1 MAVSKV
7 ILNGETLM
15 DVTVDTVTSEKL
27 LTGYQATGRDG
38 VKVQGAYVPQSVELA
53 AGSADP
59 SESAQHITPPSG
71 YDGFEYFDVGAV
83 SSNYVGSNIAQ
94 RSSSDLTASG
104 SVVTAPSGYY
114 AAAASKAINAGSA
127 TTPATSITTT
137 PTITVSSTGLVTAEA
152 NSSKSITPTVSAGY
166 ISSGT
171 AGTVTASG
179 SNTLQLSTQS
189 AATINPTESVQTAV
203 ASGKY
208 TTGVVSVGAISSN
221 YIGSNI
227 PQNDSSD
234 LTASGSKVTVPSG
247 YYAAVASKT
256 IAAGSATTPATTIT
270 ANPGITVSA
279 TGLITATNS
288 KTQNVT
294 PTVTAGYVS
303 AGTSGTITVDG
314 SNTSQLSTQA
324 AATITPTESEQTA
337 VASGKYTT
345 GIVKVAAVPSDYVGS
360 NVPTHDSSDLSVN
373 GAVVTVP
380 SGYYEAAAS
389 TAIPSGTLTN
399 SQKQIGGS
407 VGTVSFNSATGN
419 FTVSRT
425 TDFYPL
431 TVTITDAGYFAEGSI
446 QTGYF
451 QINAAS
457 TSYQLNTQAAATI
470 TPIESSQIA
479 VASGKYTLGDVT
491 VAAVS
496 SDYIGSNIA
505 QNSASDVT
513 VSGPTVSVLSGYYG
527 TEVNKTVKTVAL
539 DSGINIPFLATI
551 SVNSQ
556 TGLITAQQGSTT
568 TTYPIS
574 ESGYVEKTSY
584 EIKVSGSTTSQLS
597 TQASTIITPTESS
610 QVAVA
615 SGKFTTGPV
624 TVAAIPSDYI
634 GSAIAS
640 VEVVE
645 GITTVSGSS
654 ADRGVATW
662 SAGVIASGSIGAATF
677 ANTSSGQTQY
687 VDISNTT
694 EAPVLV
700 SGGYLYINKGYT
712 DDLKISLAKLVPDG
726 ANADLSSDK
735 ILSGYAAYDN
745 DGNLVAGNIPS
756 KSSANV
762 TVAGPTVSIPSGYY
776 GVDVIATIP
785 NGKIVE
791 DSYSIGSLNIGNI
804 SLDTSNGLISIDRS
818 RFDYTIKGR
827 ISQSGYLDKDTEAT
841 NTFTVSAKSTTYQ
854 LSTQSAAI
862 ITPTESSQVAVASGK
877 YTLGSITVAAI
888 SSNYVGSNIAQNSAT
903 DLIASGSVVSVPSGY
918 YALDASAAIAAGSVQ
933 IGSLMF
939 YNNPTIN
946 FDSST
951 GVITASVGGGIGVGA
966 SVTSGYVTSVVNGS
980 VNVSGNSTLELTTA
994 SASTYTPSTAT
1005 QTIPS
1010 GVYLT
1015 GAQTIAGDT
1024 ALVASNIIQGAT
1036 IFGVVGT
1043 AKTQPTLQSKTV
1055 TPSSTSQVITFDSGY
1070 DGLSSV
1076 TIEAIPISV
1085 VKHRLVLPDGL
1096 IGV

>member
-83 SSNYVGSNIAQ
+83 SSDYVGSNIAQ

-104 SVVTAPSGYY
+104 SIVTVPSGYY
-114 AAAASKAINAGSA
+114 AAEVSKAINAGSA
-127 TTPATSITTT
+127 TTPSTTLNWD
-137 PTITVSSTGLVTAEA
+137 PTITVNDNGLITA
-152 NSSKSITPTVSAGY
+152 SYSIHQDITPNVVPGY
-166 ISSGT
+166 VNSGT
-171 AGTVTASG
+171 AGR
-179 SNTLQLSTQS
+179 
-189 AATINPTESVQTAV
+189 
-203 ASGKY
+203 
-208 TTGVVSVGAISSN
+208 
-221 YIGSNI
+221 
-227 PQNDSSD
+227 
-234 LTASGSKVTVPSG
+234 
-247 YYAAVASKT
+247 
-256 IAAGSATTPATTIT
+256 
-270 ANPGITVSA
+270 
-279 TGLITATNS
+279 ITATGSSS
-288 KTQNVT
+288 K
-294 PTVTAGYVS
+294 
-303 AGTSGTITVDG
+303 
-314 SNTSQLSTQA
+314 QLSIQI
-324 AATITPTESEQTA
+324 AATITPIESEQTA

-345 GIVKVAAVPSDYVGS
+345 GVVKVAAVPSDYVGS
-360 NVPTHDSSDLSVN
+360 NVPTHDSTDLSVS

-380 SGYYEAAAS
+380 SGYYAAAAS
-389 TAIPSGTLTN
+389 TTIPSGTLTN

-457 TSYQLNTQAAATI
+457 TSYQLNTEAAAT
-470 TPIESSQIA
+470 
-479 VASGKYTLGDVT
+479 
-491 VAAVS
+491 
-496 SDYIGSNIA
+496 
-505 QNSASDVT
+505 
-513 VSGPTVSVLSGYYG
+513 
-527 TEVNKTVKTVAL
+527 
-539 DSGINIPFLATI
+539 
-551 SVNSQ
+551 
-556 TGLITAQQGSTT
+556 
-568 TTYPIS
+568 
-574 ESGYVEKTSY
+574 
-584 EIKVSGSTTSQLS
+584 
-597 TQASTIITPTESS
+597 ITPTESS

-615 SGKFTTGPV
+615 SGKYTLGSV

-645 GITTVSGSS
+645 GVTTVSGSS
-654 ADRGVATW
+654 ASRGVATW

-756 KSSANV
+756 KNSANV

-776 GVDVIATIP
+776 ASAVSKTLASATLAVPTVQLLQNLGALKVTATVDSAWYAAQSSSVVHYLNTQAAATITP
-785 NGKIVE
+785 TETSQIAVASDKYTLGPVTVAAIPSDYIGSAIAQNSAADVVAAGPTVSIPSGYYSTEVEKTVVSGTLNSSTTIADAPTITVSDSGVITAKNQWTKNVLPVQTEGYITSNWYQIIANGSASSQLPVKDSSNLSVSGAVVTVPSGYYTAAASTTIVE
-791 DSYSIGSLNIGNI
+791 GSIVVAPKTIAGYGIGTF
-804 SLDTSNGLISIDRS
+804 SLDSATGIITVNRTA
-818 RFDYTIKGR
+818 YNTY
-827 ISQSGYLDKDTEAT
+827 SQAVVQDAGYLEAGT
-841 NTFTVSAKSTTYQ
+841 SATALLAVASASKTYQ
-854 LSTQSAAI
+854 LSTQSAA
-862 ITPTESSQVAVASGK
+862 
-877 YTLGSITVAAI
+877 
-888 SSNYVGSNIAQNSAT
+888 
-903 DLIASGSVVSVPSGY
+903 
-918 YALDASAAIAAGSVQ
+918 
-933 IGSLMF
+933 
-939 YNNPTIN
+939 
-946 FDSST
+946 
-951 GVITASVGGGIGVGA
+951 
-966 SVTSGYVTSVVNGS
+966 
-980 VNVSGNSTLELTTA
+980 
-994 SASTYTPSTAT
+994 TYTPSTAT
-1005 QTIPS
+1005 QTISS

-1085 VKHRLVLPDGL
+1085 IEHRLVLPDGL

>member
-27 LTGYQATGRDG
+27 LSGYQATGRDG

-53 AGSADP
+53 VGNADP

-137 PTITVSSTGLVTAEA
+137 PIITVSSTGLVTAAA

-166 ISSGT
+166 ISLGT

-234 LTASGSKVTVPSG
+234 LTASGSKITVPSG

-256 IAAGSATTPATTIT
+256 IAAGSAKTPATTIT

-314 SNTSQLSTQA
+314 SNTSQLNTQTA
-324 AATITPTESEQTA
+324 AVITPTESEQTA
-337 VASGKYTT
+337 VTSGKYTT
-345 GIVKVAAVPSDYVGS
+345 GVVKVAAIPSDYVGS
-360 NVPTHDSSDLSVN
+360 NVSTHDLSDLSVS
-373 GAVVTVP
+373 GAVVSVP
-380 SGYYEAAAS
+380 SGYYAAAAS
-389 TAIPSGTLTN
+389 TAILSGSATTPSTTIEAIPNINVYQNG
-399 SQKQIGGS
+399 K
-407 VGTVSFNSATGN
+407 VVATVSKSQN
-419 FTVSRT
+419 
-425 TDFYPL
+425 
-431 TVTITDAGYFAEGSI
+431 ITPSI
-446 QTGYF
+446 STGY
-451 QINAAS
+451 ISTGTAGKITAS
-457 TSYQLNTQAAATI
+457 GSKEIYLETKSGSTI
-470 TPIESSQIA
+470 TPTEESQIA
-479 VASGKYTLGDVT
+479 VASGKYT
-491 VAAVS
+491 
-496 SDYIGSNIA
+496 
-505 QNSASDVT
+505 
-513 VSGPTVSVLSGYYG
+513 
-527 TEVNKTVKTVAL
+527 
-539 DSGINIPFLATI
+539 
-551 SVNSQ
+551 
-556 TGLITAQQGSTT
+556 TGN
-568 TTYPIS
+568 
-574 ESGYVEKTSY
+574 
-584 EIKVSGSTTSQLS
+584 
-597 TQASTIITPTESS
+597 
-610 QVAVA
+610 
-615 SGKFTTGPV
+615 V

-640 VEVVE
+640 VSVVE
-645 GITTVSGSS
+645 GTTTVSGTT
-654 ADRGVATW
+654 ATRGDATW
-662 SAGVIASGSIGAATF
+662 SAGVIQAGSMGAATF
-677 ANTSSGQTQY
+677 ANSSSGQTQY

-726 ANADLSSDK
+726 ASADLVSGV

-776 GVDVIATIP
+776 SADVEKTVASGVIEAR
-785 NGKIVE
+785 GA
-791 DSYSIGSLNIGNI
+791 SLNPGVG
-804 SLDTSNGLISIDRS
+804 SFDLDTTTGVITVTRDKITTTAQAIIISA
-818 RFDYTIKGR
+818 
-827 ISQSGYLDKDTEAT
+827 GYLDTTASAT
-841 NTFTVSAKSTTYQ
+841 AAISVSSNSKTYA
-854 LSTQSAAI
+854 LPTISAATI
-862 ITPTESSQVAVASGK
+862 IPTETSQVAAASGK
-877 YTLGSITVAAI
+877 FTLGDITVAAV
-888 SSNYVGSNIAQNSAT
+888 SSDYIGSNIAQNSAA
-903 DLIASGSVVSVPSGY
+903 DVIAAGPTVSIPSGY
-918 YALDASAAIAAGSVQ
+918 YNADVSKTIAAAAYTTSFTGTLTPAIAV
-933 IGSLMF
+933 
-939 YNNPTIN
+939 
-946 FDSST
+946 DST
-951 GVITASVGGGIGVGA
+951 GLVTVIGERAADLTAVWS
-966 SVTSGYVTSVVNGS
+966 SGYIESFTLRDTTTVNS
-980 VNVSGNSTLELTTA
+980 SYQLSTQ
-994 SASTYTPSTAT
+994 SAVIYTPSSST

-1015 GAQTIAGDT
+1015 GAQTIAGDSNFI
-1024 ALVASNIIQGAT
+1024 ASNIAEGVIIFGITGTYSSGPSRIAVQETLVYFYGASVSLRNLNTFGSVQGAT
-1036 IFGVVGT
+1036 
-1043 AKTQPTLQSKTV
+1043 
-1055 TPSSTSQVITFDSGY
+1055 
-1070 DGLSSV
+1070 
-1076 TIEAIPISV
+1076 
-1085 VKHRLVLPDGL
+1085 L
-1096 IGV
+1096 IL